1 MRDSKDENDGAARSL
16 FLAALM
22 IGSVMVGGL
31 FYDFESEGINLA
43 PIIESEI
50 PNDILVGSL
59 DTLEISLDDEDMS
72 SLNIEMTLN
81 GDSVNVQPNVTGVLI
96 VDISQIGVGNH
107 ALKIIVTDSLGQES
121 RLSSSFNIHYPYED
135 PTVMIVDNNEIVL
148 VRGDSAT
155 INGTL
160 IHPDLGTCDLGWS
173 DSDVN
178 EFSLNLP
185 FSDQGDFSWGP
196 SEIESNMTISILATC
211 GTWEDSSDLEVVYFN
226 VTEPVEGCTDS
237 EANNYNV
244 NATKDDGS
252 CEYDENPEPEPIT
265 GCTNESA
272 NNYDETATEDDG
284 SCEYDTNSPETGSL
298 AWWSETLICDEDQI
312 APSVD
317 DYTTD
322 EADNHE
328 CHLSFVI
335 DDGNITISTNGLPNH
350 DFESTLGCCA
360 SAQSDTYTIPLTP
373 VDDSDCN
380 PSVSSDGCV
389 MAPIRGTI
397 AFAVTG
403 VAIYGPEDGPG
414 GDAVALEE
422 GAYEQEE
429 GEQQV
434 DLGVCHGHSGPGG
447 VYHYH
452 ADANCIHWH
461 GEEGETMYDYNL
473 DSQRTLSTHSK
484 IVGFALD
491 GYSIYGYTG
500 WNDEGEVVEMTS
512 SYQLKDG
519 ADGSGGINDY
529 EYIQGLG
536 TLDACNGIFSETPD
550 WPEGIYHYHTTMFN
564 GDGGI
569 GFPYFINCYAGELPS
584 GDDSGDDDEDPCAGH
599 GETWG
604 PGIGPPPDGC
614 GGGPPGG
621 QSSEAGLIAIPWSS
635 NPPNIGL
642 IIISVL
648 MMAVIYRY
656 SRESAFGSSA
666 LNQADKVRE
675 YHLTPKLA

>member
-1 MRDSKDENDGAARSL
+1 MRDSKKDNDGTAKSL

-22 IGSVMVGGL
+22 IGSVMVGVL
-31 FYDFESEGINLA
+31 FSDIESERGNLA
-43 PIIESEI
+43 PIIESDV
-50 PNDILVGSL
+50 PDSILIGTV
-59 DTLEISLDDEDMS
+59 DTLEISLEDEDMS
-72 SLNIEMTLN
+72 SLDIEITLDGNILN
-81 GDSVNVQPNVTGVLI
+81 IQPNATGI
-96 VDISQIGVGNH
+96 IIIDITEILVGTH
-107 ALKIIVTDSLGQES
+107 ALKMVVVDSLGQES
-121 RLSSSFNIHYPYED
+121 RLSTTFTIHYPYED
-135 PTVMIVDNNEIVL
+135 PTVMIVDTNEVNI

-160 IHPDLGTCDLGWS
+160 IHPNLETCDMSWS
-173 DSDVN
+173 DGDVN
-178 EFSLNLP
+178 DFTLNLP
-185 FSDQGDFSWGP
+185 FSEGGEFSWGP
-196 SEIESNMTISILATC
+196 SEIESNVTISIIATC
-211 GTWEDSSDLEVVYFN
+211 GTWEDSSDIETVLVV
-226 VTEPVEGCTDS
+226 VSEPIQGCTDS
-237 EANNYNV
+237 EANNYN
-244 NATKDDGS
+244 T
-252 CEYDENPEPEPIT
+252 
-265 GCTNESA
+265 
-272 NNYDETATEDDG
+272 TATEDDG
-284 SCEYDTNSPETGSL
+284 SCEYDEEPVQGCTDESADNFDSAATEDDGTCEYDNSNPDTGSS
-298 AWWSETLICDEDQI
+298 AWWSETLICDEDEVPI
-312 APSVD
+312 VD
-317 DYTTD
+317 DYTT
-322 EADNHE
+322 EENDNHK
-328 CHLSFVI
+328 CDLSFVI
-335 DDGNITISTNGLPNH
+335 EDGNITINTNGLPNH

-373 VDDSDCN
+373 IDDSDCN

-397 AFAVTG
+397 AFTVTG

-461 GEEGETMYDYNL
+461 VEEGETMYDYNL

-484 IVGFALD
+484 IVGFAFD

-500 WNDEGEVVEMTS
+500 WNDEGDVVEMTS
-512 SYQLKDG
+512 SYRLKDG
-519 ADGSGGINDY
+519 ADGSGGIDDY
-529 EYIQGLG
+529 EYVQGLG
-536 TLDACNGIFSETPD
+536 TLDACNGISSATPD

-564 GDGGI
+564 GEGGI

-584 GDDSGDDDEDPCAGH
+584 SDDGGDDDDPCAGH

-614 GGGPPGG
+614 AGGPGG
-621 QSSEAGLIAIPWSS
+621 QSSEGGLIAIPWSS
-635 NPPNIGL
+635 YPPNIGL

-648 MMAVIYRY
+648 IMTGIYRF
-656 SRESAFGSSA
+656 SRESAFDSNA
-666 LNQADKVRE
+666 LDQADIVHE